1 MLLFITWKSVSH
13 CYIITILWK
22 MTIYCRLN
30 CFIILCINYL
40 KFFVHESIKILDLLD
55 DLSSSKL
62 LQGPMLISHA
72 HENHTLVALELVA
85 VKVNVAMKVKVIL
98 NSLVVALMS

>member
-1 MLLFITWKSVSH
+1 
-13 CYIITILWK
+13 
-22 MTIYCRLN
+22 
-30 CFIILCINYL
+30 
-40 KFFVHESIKILDLLD
+40 
-55 DLSSSKL
+55 
-62 LQGPMLISHA
+62 MLISHA